1 MSEPWVEEGTLVA
14 AGKTLE
20 YRCFGAPPSDAPT
33 VVLLHEGLGCVQLWR
48 DFPNKIV
55 EATGFGVFAYS
66 RAGYGQSD
74 PTQLP
79 RPLNYMTIEAT
90 DVLPKVLDTIAATS
104 VVLLG
109 HSDGATIAAIH
120 AGQVTDTRIKGIVLL
135 APHFFTEAKGLA
147 SIALASD
154 AYNTADLRD
163 RLSKYH
169 NNPDNAFRGWND
181 AWLHPNFKTW
191 NVVDVLDSVCVPV
204 LAVQGED
211 DPYGTL
217 KQIDIVK
224 QRVKLAIV
232 TTLIL
237 ADCRHTPHL
246 EHSKDVI
253 SAVATFCANLPA
265 DTSSGN

>member
-1 MSEPWVEEGTLVA
+1 MEEGTLVA

-20 YRCFGAPPSDAPT
+20 YRCFGAPPSETPT
-33 VVLLHEGLGCVQLWR
+33 IVLLHEGLGCAQLWR
-48 DFPNKIV
+48 NFPSKLV

-66 RAGYGQSD
+66 RAGYGQSE
-74 PTQLP
+74 PAQLP
-79 RPLNYMTIEAT
+79 RPLNYMTIEAI
-90 DVLPKVLDTIAATS
+90 DVLPTVLDAIATTS

-120 AGQVTDTRIKGIVLL
+120 AGQVTDPRIKGIVLL

-147 SIALASD
+147 SIASASD

-163 RLSKYH
+163 RLAKYH
-169 NNPDNAFRGWND
+169 INPDNAFRGWND
-181 AWLHPNFKTW
+181 SWLDPDFKTW
-191 NVVDVLDSVCVPV
+191 NVVDVLDNICVPV

-217 KQIDIVK
+217 DQIDIVK
-224 QRVKLAIV
+224 QRVNLAVV

-237 ADCRHTPHL
+237 ADCRHAPHL
-246 EHSKDVI
+246 EHSEKVV
-253 SAVATFCANLPA
+253 SAVAIFCENIPVG
-265 DTSSGN
+265 TSSAT